1 MLSALG
7 VLALCAALALVL
19 FLTDDRHERR
29 LPPAPPS
36 RPNRSTHVR
45 PVAATAMSRSESRAA
60 LATIAAPAAV
70 RLREPA
76 FRDPPVPD
84 LDALDLVAWR
94 REQLVAAG
102 VQPRAARSAA
112 EAGIDAS
119 RVRSL
124 VERGCAPELA
134 LRIVD

>member
-29 LPPAPPS
+29 LPSPASS
-36 RPNRSTHVR
+36 RPDRNRQAR
-45 PVAATAMSRSESRAA
+45 RTAVPAVSRSESRAA
-60 LATIAAPAAV
+60 LATIAAPAAA

-102 VQPRAARSAA
+102 VEPRAARSAA

-124 VERGCAPELA
+124 VERGCSPELA